1 LLHCIIWEVG
11 DFVKH
16 IFVVDDERNIR
27 DLIRKYLEKEGYTV
41 TAFENAQ
48 NVAGEIMR
56 LKPDLLVLDI
66 MMPGIDGLELCKE
79 IRKSTDIPIV
89 FVSAR
94 DEELDRILGLELG
107 ADDYL
112 SKPFSPRELVVRI
125 KNIMKRLEK
134 AGQGRMEVLSARDVR
149 VERQRRYAEVKGR
162 ELKLTGR
169 EYELLEFLVLN
180 KNMPFTREQ
189 LLEKVWGYD
198 YIGDIRV
205 IDDLV
210 KRLRK
215 KLADMES
222 DLEIKTVWGYGYR
235 VDD

>member
-1 LLHCIIWEVG
+1 M
-11 DFVKH
+11 KH
-16 IFVVDDERNIR
+16 IFIVDDERNIR
-27 DLIRKYLEKEGYTV
+27 DLIRKYLEKEGYMV

-48 NVAGEIMR
+48 NVAGEILR
-56 LKPDLLVLDI
+56 LKPDLIVLDI
-66 MMPGIDGLELCKE
+66 MMPGIDGLELCRE

-125 KNIMKRLEK
+125 RNIMKRLEK
-134 AGQGRMEVLSARDVR
+134 AGQGRAQILSARDVK
-149 VERQRRYAEVKGR
+149 VEPQRRYAEVKGI
-162 ELKLTGR
+162 ELKLTGK

-189 LLEKVWGYD
+189 LLEKVWGYE
-198 YIGDIRV
+198 YMGDIRI

-215 KLADMES
+215 KLGDADSLMEITT
-222 DLEIKTVWGYGYR
+222 LWGYGYR

>member
-1 LLHCIIWEVG
+1 M
-11 DFVKH
+11 KH

-27 DLIRKYLEKEGYTV
+27 DLIQKYLEKESYRV
-41 TAFENAQ
+41 TPFVDGRNL
-48 NVAGEIMR
+48 VSEINR

-66 MMPGIDGLELCKE
+66 MMPGICGLELCKE
-79 IRKSTDIPIV
+79 IRKHCEIPIV

-107 ADDYL
+107 GDDYL
-112 SKPFSPRELVVRI
+112 AKPFSPRELVVRI
-125 KNIMKRLEK
+125 KNIFR
-134 AGQGRMEVLSARDVR
+134 RMEKSSQIKSEELTIKDIK
-149 VERQRRYAEVKGR
+149 VECPRRYIEKDGT
-162 ELKLTGR
+162 ELKLTAK
-169 EYELLEFLVLN
+169 EYDLLEFMMRN

-198 YIGDIRV
+198 YVGDIRV

-215 KLADMES
+215 KLDEVEAV
-222 DLEIKTVWGYGYR
+222 LEIKTVWGYGYR
-235 VDD
+235 IDD

>member
-1 LLHCIIWEVG
+1 M
-11 DFVKH
+11 KH

-27 DLIRKYLEKEGYTV
+27 DLIRKYLEKESFKVTV
-41 TAFENAQ
+41 FEDGQ
-48 NVAGEIMR
+48 NLISEINR

-66 MMPGIDGLELCKE
+66 MMPNIDGLELCKE
-79 IRKSTDIPIV
+79 IRKHLEIPIV

-125 KNIMKRLEK
+125 KNIFRRIEK
-134 AGQGRMEVLSARDVR
+134 SSEPK
-149 VERQRRYAEVKGR
+149 VEELIVKDIKIDCNRRYIEKDGV
-162 ELKLTGR
+162 ELKLTTK
-169 EYELLEFLVLN
+169 EYDLLEFMMLN
-180 KNMPFTREQ
+180 KSMPFTREQ
-189 LLEKVWGYD
+189 LLEKVWGYE
-198 YIGDIRV
+198 YLGDIRV

-215 KLADMES
+215 KLDEVETV
-222 DLEIKTVWGYGYR
+222 LEIKTVWGYGYR
-235 VDD
+235 IDD

>member
-1 LLHCIIWEVG
+1 M
-11 DFVKH
+11 KH
-16 IFVVDDERNIR
+16 VFIVDDERNIR
-27 DLIRKYLEKEGYTV
+27 DLIRKYLEKESYQVTV
-41 TAFENAQ
+41 FENAQ
-48 NVAGEIMR
+48 NVVSEINR

-79 IRKSTDIPIV
+79 IRKHSEIPII

-125 KNIMKRLEK
+125 KNIFRRLEK
-134 AGQGRMEVLSARDVR
+134 SNQIKAEQLIIRDIKI
-149 VERQRRYAEVKGR
+149 ECHRRYIEKDGT
-162 ELKLTGR
+162 ELKLTMK
-169 EYELLEFLVLN
+169 EYDLLEFLVRN

-215 KLADMES
+215 KLAEAGTL
-222 DLEIKTVWGYGYR
+222 LEIKTVWGYGYR
-235 VDD
+235 IDD

>member
-1 LLHCIIWEVG
+1 M
-11 DFVKH
+11 KH
-16 IFVVDDERNIR
+16 IFVVDDEFNIR
-27 DLIRKYLEKEGYTV
+27 DLIKKYLEKEGYRV
-41 TAFENAQ
+41 TIFDNGQ
-48 NVAGEIMR
+48 NVIGEMGR

-66 MMPGIDGLELCKE
+66 MMPGPNGLDLCKE
-79 IRKSTDIPIV
+79 IRRNSDIPII

-94 DEELDRILGLELG
+94 DEEFDRILGLELG

-125 KNIMKRLEK
+125 KNIFKRLDRGPGIK
-134 AGQGRMEVLSARDVR
+134 AEELVARDIKIYCD
-149 VERQRRYAEVKGR
+149 RRYVEKEGQ
-162 ELKLTGR
+162 ELKFTVK
-169 EYELLEFLVLN
+169 EYDLFEFLVRN

-215 KLADMES
+215 KLEEADAQ
-222 DLEIKTVWGYGYR
+222 LEIITVWGYGYR
-235 VDD
+235 IDG

>member
-1 LLHCIIWEVG
+1 M
-11 DFVKH
+11 KH
-16 IFVVDDERNIR
+16 IFVVDDEQNIR
-27 DLIRKYLEKEGYTV
+27 DLIRKYLEKEGYQV
-41 TAFENAQ
+41 TIFENAE
-48 NVAGEIMR
+48 NVMSEINR

-79 IRKSTDIPIV
+79 IRKGREVPIV

-125 KNIMKRLEK
+125 KNILKRLETSRK
-134 AGQGRMEVLSARDVR
+134 EEAEELAAKDIKVKCL
-149 VERQRRYAEVKGR
+149 RRYVEKGGI
-162 ELKLTGR
+162 ELKLTTK
-169 EYELLEFLVLN
+169 EYDLLEFLVRN

-189 LLEKVWGYD
+189 LLERVWGYD
-198 YIGDIRV
+198 YLGDIRV

-215 KLADMES
+215 KLAEAEAVLD
-222 DLEIKTVWGYGYR
+222 IKTVWGYGYR
-235 VDD
+235 IDD

>member
-1 LLHCIIWEVG
+1 MGL
-11 DFVKH
+11 VKH

-27 DLIRKYLEKEGYTV
+27 DLIRKYLEKENFKVTV
-41 TAFENAQ
+41 FEDGQ
-48 NVAGEIMR
+48 NLISEINR

-66 MMPGIDGLELCKE
+66 MMPKIDGLEICKE
-79 IRKSTDIPIV
+79 IRKNIEIPIV

-125 KNIMKRLEK
+125 KNIFRRIEK
-134 AGQGRMEVLSARDVR
+134 STQVKAEVLIVKDIK
-149 VERQRRYAEVKGR
+149 VECNRRYIEKDGI
-162 ELKLTGR
+162 ELKLTTK
-169 EYELLEFLVLN
+169 EYDLLEFMILN

-189 LLEKVWGYD
+189 LLEKVWGYE
-198 YIGDIRV
+198 YLGDIRV

-215 KLADMES
+215 KLDEAAAL
-222 DLEIKTVWGYGYR
+222 LEIKTVWGYGYR
-235 VDD
+235 IDD

>member
-1 LLHCIIWEVG
+1 M
-11 DFVKH
+11 KH
-16 IFVVDDERNIR
+16 IFVIDDERNIR
-27 DLIRKYLEKEGYTV
+27 DLIRKYLEKEGFLV
-41 TAFENAQ
+41 TTFEDAQ
-48 NVAGEIMR
+48 NVVSEITR

-66 MMPGIDGLELCKE
+66 MMPGIDGLELCKK
-79 IRKSTDIPIV
+79 IRRSTELPIV

-125 KNIMKRLEK
+125 KNIIRRLEK
-134 AGQGRMEVLSARDVR
+134 SSQVKADILSAKDIKIECLRR
-149 VERQRRYAEVKGR
+149 YVERNGS
-162 ELKLTGR
+162 ELELTTK
-169 EYELLEFLVLN
+169 EYELMEFMILN

-198 YIGDIRV
+198 FIGDIRV

-215 KLADMES
+215 KLAEIGS
-222 DLEIKTVWGYGYR
+222 VLEIKTVWGYGYR
-235 VDD
+235 IDD

>member
-1 LLHCIIWEVG
+1 M
-11 DFVKH
+11 KH

>member
-1 LLHCIIWEVG
+1 M
-11 DFVKH
+11 KH

-27 DLIRKYLEKEGYTV
+27 DLIQKYLEKEGYQVTV
-41 TAFENAQ
+41 FENAK
-48 NVAGEIMR
+48 NVVSEINR

-66 MMPGIDGLELCKE
+66 MMPGSDGLELCKE
-79 IRKSTDIPIV
+79 IRKHREIPIV

-125 KNIMKRLEK
+125 KNILRRLEK
-134 AGQGRMEVLSARDVR
+134 SSQIEAAELIAKDIKL
-149 VERQRRYAEVKGR
+149 ECHRRYVEKDGI
-162 ELKLTGR
+162 ELKLTTK
-169 EYELLEFLVLN
+169 EYDLLEFMIRN
-180 KNMPFTREQ
+180 KSMPFTREQ

-215 KLADMES
+215 KLAEVEAV
-222 DLEIKTVWGYGYR
+222 LEIKTVWGYGYR
-235 VDD
+235 IDD

>member
-1 LLHCIIWEVG
+1 M
-11 DFVKH
+11 KH
-16 IFVVDDERNIR
+16 IFIVDDERNIR
-27 DLIRKYLEKEGYTV
+27 DLIRKYLEKESYQV
-41 TAFENAQ
+41 TAFDNAQ
-48 NVAGEIMR
+48 NVIAEINR

-66 MMPGIDGLELCKE
+66 MMPGVDGLELCRE
-79 IRKSTDIPIV
+79 IRKQSEIPIV

-94 DEELDRILGLELG
+94 DEELDRVLGLELG

-112 SKPFSPRELVVRI
+112 AKPFSPRELVARI
-125 KNIMKRLEK
+125 KNIFRRLEK
-134 AGQGRMEVLSARDVR
+134 GSQVKAEMLTARDIKIECHR
-149 VERQRRYAEVKGR
+149 RYVERAGV
-162 ELKLTGR
+162 ELALTTK
-169 EYELLEFLVLN
+169 EYDLMEFLVRN

-215 KLADMES
+215 KFSEVES
-222 DLEIKTVWGYGYR
+222 ELEIKTVWGYGYR
-235 VDD
+235 IDD

>member
-1 LLHCIIWEVG
+1 M
-11 DFVKH
+11 KH

-27 DLIRKYLEKEGYTV
+27 DLIRKYLEKEGFLVTV
-41 TAFENAQ
+41 FENAQ
-48 NVAGEIMR
+48 NVINEINR

-66 MMPGIDGLELCKE
+66 MMPGSDGLELCKE
-79 IRKSTDIPIV
+79 IRKHIEIPIV

-125 KNIMKRLEK
+125 KNIMRRLEQSSQVK
-134 AGQGRMEVLSARDVR
+134 AEVLIVKDIKVECHRR
-149 VERQRRYAEVKGR
+149 YVERNET
-162 ELKLTGR
+162 ELKLTTK
-169 EYELLEFLVLN
+169 EYDLLEFMIRN
-180 KNMPFTREQ
+180 KSMPFTREQ

-215 KLADMES
+215 KLAEAES
-222 DLEIKTVWGYGYR
+222 VLEIKTVWGYGYR
-235 VDD
+235 IDD

>member
-1 LLHCIIWEVG
+1 M
-11 DFVKH
+11 KH

-27 DLIRKYLEKEGYTV
+27 DLIRKYLEKECYSVTV
-41 TAFENAQ
+41 FEHAQ
-48 NVAGEIMR
+48 NVVSEINR

-66 MMPGIDGLELCKE
+66 MMPGIDGLEICRE
-79 IRKSTDIPIV
+79 VRKTSEIPII

-94 DEELDRILGLELG
+94 DEELDRIIGLELG

-125 KNIMKRLEK
+125 KNIFRRLDKSTHVNAEELNIK
-134 AGQGRMEVLSARDVR
+134 DIKVVCY
-149 VERQRRYAEVKGR
+149 RRYIEKDNK
-162 ELKLTGR
+162 EIDFTTK
-169 EYELLEFLVLN
+169 EYDLLEFLIRN

-205 IDDLV
+205 IDDLI

-215 KLADMES
+215 KLADAGS
-222 DLEIKTVWGYGYR
+222 CLEIKTVWGYGYR
-235 VDD
+235 IDE

>member
-1 LLHCIIWEVG
+1 M
-11 DFVKH
+11 KH

-27 DLIRKYLEKEGYTV
+27 DLIRKYLEKESYLV
-41 TAFENAQ
+41 TTFEDAKNIAS
-48 NVAGEIMR
+48 EINR

-66 MMPGIDGLELCKE
+66 MMPGGDGLELCKQ
-79 IRKSTDIPIV
+79 IRKNNEIPIV

-125 KNIMKRLEK
+125 KNIFRRLDKNNQAKAEEFIIRDMK
-134 AGQGRMEVLSARDVR
+134 
-149 VERQRRYAEVKGR
+149 VEYHRRYVEKDGI
-162 ELKLTGR
+162 ELKLTTK
-169 EYELLEFLVLN
+169 EYDLLEFLIRNRNL
-180 KNMPFTREQ
+180 PFTREQ

-215 KLADMES
+215 KLDEAGTL
-222 DLEIKTVWGYGYR
+222 LEIKTVWGYGYR
-235 VDD
+235 IDD

>member
-1 LLHCIIWEVG
+1 M
-11 DFVKH
+11 KH

-27 DLIRKYLEKEGYTV
+27 DLIRKYLEKEGYQVTV
-41 TAFENAQ
+41 FESAK
-48 NVAGEIMR
+48 NVVSEINR

-79 IRKSTDIPIV
+79 IRKHREIPIV

-125 KNIMKRLEK
+125 KNILRRLEK
-134 AGQGRMEVLSARDVR
+134 SSQIEAEKLIVKDIK
-149 VERQRRYAEVKGR
+149 VECHRRYVEKDGT
-162 ELKLTGR
+162 ELKLTTK
-169 EYELLEFLVLN
+169 EYDLLEFMLRN

-205 IDDLV
+205 IDDLI

-215 KLADMES
+215 KLAEVEAV
-222 DLEIKTVWGYGYR
+222 LEIKTVWGYGYR
-235 VDD
+235 IDD

>member
-1 LLHCIIWEVG
+1 M
-11 DFVKH
+11 KH

-27 DLIRKYLEKEGYTV
+27 DLIRKYLEKEGFAV
-41 TAFENAQ
+41 TTFEDAQ
-48 NVAGEIMR
+48 NVVSEITR
-56 LKPDLLVLDI
+56 LEPDLLVLDI
-66 MMPGIDGLELCKE
+66 MMPGIDGLELCKK
-79 IRKSTDIPIV
+79 IRKSTDVPIV

-125 KNIMKRLEK
+125 KNIIRRLEK
-134 AGQGRMEVLSARDVR
+134 GSQAKIEVLSAKDIKIDC
-149 VERQRRYAEVKGR
+149 QRRYVERNGAEL
-162 ELKLTGR
+162 ELTTK
-169 EYELLEFLVLN
+169 EYELMEFMILN

-198 YIGDIRV
+198 FIGDIRV

-215 KLADMES
+215 KLSEIGS
-222 DLEIKTVWGYGYR
+222 VLEIKTVWGYGYR
-235 VDD
+235 IDD

>member
-1 LLHCIIWEVG
+1 MG
-11 DFVKH
+11 FVKH
-16 IFVVDDERNIR
+16 IFVVDDEHNIR
-27 DLIRKYLEKEGYTV
+27 DLIRKYLEKENYLVTV
-41 TAFENAQ
+41 FENAK
-48 NVAGEIMR
+48 NVVSEINR

-66 MMPGIDGLELCKE
+66 MMPGNDGLELCKE
-79 IRKSTDIPIV
+79 IRKYSEIPIV

-112 SKPFSPRELVVRI
+112 SKPFSPRELVARI
-125 KNIMKRLEK
+125 KNIFRRLDKNNKVNTED
-134 AGQGRMEVLSARDVR
+134 LIIRDIKI
-149 VERQRRYAEVKGR
+149 ECHRRYIVKDGT
-162 ELKLTGR
+162 ELKFTMK
-169 EYELLEFLVLN
+169 EYDLLEFLIKN

-205 IDDLV
+205 IDDLI

-215 KLADMES
+215 KLLEAGTV
-222 DLEIKTVWGYGYR
+222 LEIITVWGYGYR
-235 VDD
+235 IDD